1 MFANGERI
9 QSHWLK
15 DGDEVRVGDTFF
27 QFQGVQMEQAHSI
40 TDQQLNLSE
49 MGEETSWSKDLTLP
63 TPDNRLVTDPGQS
76 SEKKSSMMAVA
87 IVAALI
93 VLLVL
98 VMVLVILLAFL
109 LLMVMREPVQTVG
122 TLQEFGNMVRFFVS

>member
-1 MFANGERI
+1 MRGRVLRF
-9 QSHWLK
+9 L
-15 DGDEVRVGDTFF
+15 DGIGK
-27 QFQGVQMEQAHSI
+27 
-40 TDQQLNLSE
+40 
-49 MGEETSWSKDLTLP
+49 WSLLDF
-63 TPDNRLVTDPGQS
+63 DMLV
-76 SEKKSSMMAVA
+76 MMAVA